1 MSGDT
6 PSDPSGTVEYGPA
19 LPGERAAAE
28 EIDNSFTTA
37 TVLEVTA
44 SEDGFRLREAPA
56 DPPLRK
62 VYPAEEDEE
71 EGADGAPEGDEDK
84 HVIVAR
90 AGDVLCGAISL
101 ARSAWNDR
109 LVITDLRVAPAHRG
123 RGIGPALMERALAH
137 GRELGVRTA
146 WLEVTNVNAPAVR
159 VYRRMGFTLCGLDTS
174 LYRGTA
180 SEGETALFM
189 SRPL

>member
-1 MSGDT
+1 MPGSAAAAA
-6 PSDPSGTVEYGPA
+6 VVYRPA
-19 LPGERAAAE
+19 LPGERTGAE
-28 EIDNSFTTA
+28 AIDNSFTTA
-37 TVLEVTA
+37 TVLDVTA
-44 SEDGFRLREAPA
+44 SEEGFRLLETPV

-62 VYPAEEDEE
+62 VYPAEDEGVE
-71 EGADGAPEGDEDK
+71 EGGEDA

-90 AGDVLCGAISL
+90 AGDALCGAISL
-101 ARSAWNDR
+101 TLSEWNHR
-109 LVITDLRVAPAHRG
+109 LVIADLRVAPGHRG
-123 RGIGPALMERALAH
+123 RGIGPALMERGLAH
-137 GRELGVRTA
+137 GRKLGARTA

-159 VYRRMGFTLCGLDTS
+159 VYRRMGFALCGLDTS